1 MSETVTIGDI
11 VLSGVTSLSDSGG
24 WKTAEKRVE
33 KGFDYESYVA
43 PERIEESIE
52 AWVKKEDVGDLREL
66 RQQSEPFAASVGSLS
81 FARASLKNLEITDEG
96 RPNHVKATLTIR
108 QISEAEVE
116 SAEINIE
123 TESGSMG
130 TAAAETE
137 PSTAQPQDSDGGSVE
152 DETGG
157 IVGTLSGIRKSLS
170 GVL

>member
-11 VLSGVTSLSDSGG
+11 VLSGVTNLSDSGG
-24 WKTAEKRVE
+24 WQTSEKRVE
-33 KGFDYESYVA
+33 KGFDFESYVD
-43 PERIEESIE
+43 PEPIEESIE
-52 AWVKKEDVGDLREL
+52 AWVKKEDIGEVRDLRE
-66 RQQSEPFAASVGSLS
+66 QSQPFPASVGSLS
-81 FARASLKNLEITDEG
+81 IPRASLKSLDVTDER
-96 RPNHVKATLTIR
+96 RPNHLKVSLTIK
-108 QISEAEVE
+108 QITEAEVG

-157 IVGTLSGIRKSLS
+157 IVGALS
-170 GVL
+170 GVRESLAGVF